1 MIDKEQILQW
11 FAHECDSTPEEGAGD
26 ETEWVLTGKMGG
38 LGTTIICP
46 KGKDFIQIQRG
57 IRIADDHKTII
68 SGRSKDRQAEFH
80 YNLKRGLLST
90 GARWQLMFSDEAE
103 ADLDEVRISNRLFE
117 DGLSRDAFQQKLM
130 QVHDAS
136 VLLFIELRHILSE

>member
-11 FAHECDSTPEEGAGD
+11 FAHECDSSPEEGTGD
-26 ETEWVLTGKMGG
+26 EAEWVLTGKMRG

-46 KGKDFIQIQRG
+46 KGEDFIQIQRG

-90 GARWQLMFSDEAE
+90 GAEGVDKSIDGLGAVQQGEIRVVVEV
-103 ADLDEVRISNRLFE
+103 DEVSHL
-117 DGLSRDAFQQKLM
+117 GTAKG
-130 QVHDAS
+130 S
-136 VLLFIELRHILSE
+136 VILSLSKEMSS

>member
-11 FAHECDSTPEEGAGD
+11 FAHECDSSPEEGTGD
-26 ETEWVLTGKMGG
+26 EAEWVLTGKMRG

-46 KGKDFIQIQRG
+46 KGEDFIQIQRG

-90 GARWQLMFSDEAE
+90 GARWQLMFSDEIE
-103 ADLDEVRISNRLFE
+103 ADLDEVRISNRLFK
-117 DGLSRDAFQQKLM
+117 DGLSRDAFQQRLM
-130 QVHDAS
+130 QVQDAS